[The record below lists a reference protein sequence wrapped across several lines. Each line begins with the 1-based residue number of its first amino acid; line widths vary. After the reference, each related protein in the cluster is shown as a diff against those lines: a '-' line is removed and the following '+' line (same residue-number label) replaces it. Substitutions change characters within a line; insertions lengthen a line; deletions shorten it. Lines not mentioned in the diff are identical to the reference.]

1 MKNLLQVLIHILLI
15 RPLTRVVLGINIR
28 HAEKLPTKGPVILL
42 ANHNS
47 HLDTLV
53 LLSLMPLKSLRNVHP
68 VAAADYFRQ
77 NIFLKWF
84 AERVLRVLFIERQI
98 ARGQEDPLRVCR
110 EALDN
115 DQILILYP
123 EGTRGEPEQL
133 TKFKNGIARLAQMRP
148 ETPIV
153 PVFLHGLGKVM
164 PKGEAIL
171 VPFFCDIFVGDK
183 IYFDNDRMSIMERL
197 ESSMAALAA
206 EGQFAAWE

>member
-1 MKNLLQVLIHILLI
+1 MFYILLI

-28 HAEKLPTKGPVILL
+28 NAEKLPTGGPAILL

-53 LLSLMPLKSLRNVHP
+53 LLSLMPLSSLRNVRP
-68 VAAADYFRQ
+68 VAAADYFTR
-77 NIFLKWF
+77 NAFLKWF
-84 AERVLRVLFIERQI
+84 AEKVLRVLFIKRQI
-98 ARGQEDPLRVCR
+98 ARGQEDPLQVCR

-115 DQILILYP
+115 NQILILYP

-133 TKFKNGIARLAQMRP
+133 EKFKNGIARLAQMCP
-148 ETPIV
+148 ETPII
-153 PVFLHGLGKVM
+153 PIFLRGLGKAM

-206 EGQFAAWE
+206 QGQFAVWE